1 MTLAIFDLDNTLIAG
16 DSDYLWGQFL
26 VDRGIVDR
34 DHYEAANA
42 RFYEDYKAG
51 KLDIG
56 EFLAF
61 ALKPLSEHPT
71 DQLHR
76 WRSAF
81 VHEKIEPILLPAA
94 RELIARHRA
103 AGDTLLIVTATNRF
117 VTEPIAVLYG
127 IEHLIATAPEFSDGH
142 YTGRYEGTPCFQ
154 AGKVT
159 RLQEWLAGNRHDLRG
174 SWFYSDSHND
184 LPLLEQVEHPV
195 AVDPDAILE
204 REAESRGWSV
214 ISLRDGSCPD
224 HHLTRVGRGK
234 PWL

>member
-42 RFYEDYKAG
+42 RFYEDYEAG

-76 WRSAF
+76 W
-81 VHEKIEPILLPAA
+81 
-94 RELIARHRA
+94 
-103 AGDTLLIVTATNRF
+103 
-117 VTEPIAVLYG
+117 
-127 IEHLIATAPEFSDGH
+127 
-142 YTGRYEGTPCFQ
+142 
-154 AGKVT
+154 
-159 RLQEWLAGNRHDLRG
+159 
-174 SWFYSDSHND
+174 
-184 LPLLEQVEHPV
+184 
-195 AVDPDAILE
+195 
-204 REAESRGWSV
+204 
-214 ISLRDGSCPD
+214 
-224 HHLTRVGRGK
+224 
-234 PWL
+234 